1 MTIDVGQSSAN
12 QQFPATQDMRERVLV
27 VFGTRPEA
35 IKMAPVVSE
44 LRASAAFDAKICVTA
59 QHRQLLDQVFST
71 FRITPDF
78 DLDLMRE
85 DQKLADLTARILT
98 EMTGVC
104 RRWKPDLMIVHGD
117 TSTTFAASLAAFY
130 EKIPVAHVE
139 AGLRTYNK
147 YSPWPEELNRCLTR
161 VLAQWHFA
169 PTESAQRNLL
179 SEGVDPETICV
190 TGNTV
195 VDALRQ
201 TISRLR
207 SEPELMESCAKHF
220 AFLNPGS
227 RLLLV
232 TGHRRENFGDG
243 LQRICFA
250 LRHLAQRP
258 DVEIVYPLHLNP
270 QVCGPVRQALWPASR
285 IHLIEPVEYIPFVY
299 LLKRCHLVLTD
310 SGGVQEEAP
319 FLGKPVLVMRN
330 TTERPEAVESGA
342 AKLVGTDVDAIVGA
356 AEHLLESSAAYEEMA
371 HSPSLFGDGYA
382 SQRIVHFLKARSQA
396 GPCSPPSYATVG

>member
-1 MTIDVGQSSAN
+1 MAIDVGQSSAN
-12 QQFPATQDMRERVLV
+12 LPATQEMGERVLV

-71 FRITPDF
+71 FGVTPDF

-98 EMTGVC
+98 EMTEVC

-201 TISRLR
+201 TMSRLR

-232 TGHRRENFGDG
+232 TGH
-243 LQRICFA
+243 
-250 LRHLAQRP
+250 
-258 DVEIVYPLHLNP
+258 
-270 QVCGPVRQALWPASR
+270 
-285 IHLIEPVEYIPFVY
+285 
-299 LLKRCHLVLTD
+299 
-310 SGGVQEEAP
+310 
-319 FLGKPVLVMRN
+319 
-330 TTERPEAVESGA
+330 
-342 AKLVGTDVDAIVGA
+342 
-356 AEHLLESSAAYEEMA
+356 
-371 HSPSLFGDGYA
+371 
-382 SQRIVHFLKARSQA
+382 
-396 GPCSPPSYATVG
+396 